1 MQCESEMTKLIHS
14 YLDGDLSKEDE
25 LTLRNHL
32 EVCQKCQNHFH
43 ELSRTITLIKST
55 EQIESPRNF
64 PEKIMEKLP
73 TEKWYFKYMRF
84 FRRHPLLTAI
94 TVLFLLFTTT
104 ILSVWNEDSELVV
117 SKQKDLVIE
126 GDTVIVPHE
135 VTIEGD
141 LFVKNGDLKIN
152 GSVEGDVTLINGKL
166 ILQDDNAIEDE
177 RLVASVTGELNH
189 IEQLVEWLW
198 YHIKN
203 FFESLLALGTIMQ

>member
-1 MQCESEMTKLIHS
+1 
-14 YLDGDLSKEDE
+14 
-25 LTLRNHL
+25 
-32 EVCQKCQNHFH
+32 
-43 ELSRTITLIKST
+43 
-55 EQIESPRNF
+55 
-64 PEKIMEKLP
+64 MEKLP

-84 FRRHPLLTAI
+84 FRIHPLLTSI
-94 TVLFLLFTTT
+94 TVLFLLFTTK

-166 ILQDDNAIEDE
+166 ILQD
-177 RLVASVTGELNH
+177 
-189 IEQLVEWLW
+189 
-198 YHIKN
+198 
-203 FFESLLALGTIMQ
+203 